1 MNETLK
7 DANILMVDDD
17 VGGTC
22 LLANFLSRI
31 GYTNLRSLNDS
42 SQVFDAIKNFQPD
55 LLLLDLA
62 MPGLSGF
69 EILDVLRKDRQTEDQ
84 MPVLV
89 LTGETSTKDKRRA
102 LAAGATDLLV
112 KPFDPS
118 EVSTRI
124 WNLLHAR
131 FLRLEIATQNRCLE
145 ERVRERTSELEKA
158 LENLHATQRQLVS
171 RERLSAFGKMA
182 GGIVHDF
189 SNALM
194 SIVGYSEMLL
204 KNHNARANEKTVL
217 EYLRIVNTAGRD
229 AAHLVSRLR
238 DFYRPR
244 GAADRLEPVA
254 LNDIVTESIAL
265 GRPRGAK
272 RGAGDAVVFKSDFAS
287 NVVATANAA
296 DLRQALTNLIFNAL
310 DAIPGAGAITLRT
323 RSEDGAAIV
332 EVIDTG
338 SGMSAE
344 TRERCLEP
352 FFTTK
357 GDNGTGLGLAMV
369 FGIIQ
374 RHQGTLEI
382 ESEPGKGSTFRLRLP
397 TPASSPTDENTP
409 SVPALALADLRP
421 QAATLLAPASSA

>member
-22 LLANFLSRI
+22 LLANFLGRI
-31 GYTNLRSLNDS
+31 GYTNLKALNDS
-42 SQVFDAIKNFQPD
+42 SQVFETIENFQPD
-55 LLLLDLA
+55 LLVLDLT

-69 EILDVLRKDRQTEDQ
+69 EILDVLRKDRQAEEQ

-89 LTGETSTKDKRRA
+89 LTGDSSAKNKRRA

-118 EVSTRI
+118 EVSMRI
-124 WNLLHAR
+124 WNLVNAR
-131 FLRLEIATQNRCLE
+131 FLRLEIAKQNRCLE
-145 ERVRERTSELEKA
+145 DRVHDRTRELEKA
-158 LENLHATQRQLVS
+158 LENLHATQSQLVS
-171 RERLSAFGKMA
+171 RERFSAFGKMA
-182 GGIVHDF
+182 AGIVHDF

-194 SIVGYSEMLL
+194 SVIGYSDMLL
-204 KNHNARANEKTVL
+204 KNDKARANEKVVL

-244 GAADRLEPVA
+244 GAADLLESVA
-254 LNDIVTESIAL
+254 LNEIVTESIAL
-265 GRPRGAK
+265 ARPRGA
-272 RGAGDAVVFKSDFAS
+272 GNAVEFRTDFAG

-310 DAIPGAGAITLRT
+310 DAISGPGVVTLKT
-323 RSEDGAAIV
+323 RAENGAAII
-332 EVIDTG
+332 EVTDTG

-344 TRERCLEP
+344 VRERCLEP

-369 FGIIQ
+369 FGIIE

-382 ESEPGKGSTFRLRLP
+382 ESKPGQGTTFRLRLQ
-397 TPASSPTDENTP
+397 AGRVSQDHDSD
-409 SVPALALADLRP
+409 LA
-421 QAATLLAPASSA
+421 AAAA